1 MKKPTDKFFKILSEA
16 VKNRN
21 PYGVDTSDKEDN
33 PFFKPLKLE
42 RDYSYHGEYKE
53 IPDKVKSERKK
64 LYKKEDLAGII
75 SLRNKKN
82 KELRELEEI
91 QKVPVLIGKKG
102 ELEKRKTATLQQ
114 DLIAL
119 SKEIAEIKNTYTTY
133 SARLT
138 QVLKTFF
145 TIPGANMAKRYIIL
159 PLKRNININDIN
171 KLNLDR
177 SKTGDMLNSL
187 LNNKEIIVDRET
199 DGEIKKYLTSFGYR
213 FKEDNDL
220 YNDICYTSNGAKI
233 KISDELAKINKI
245 DVVNKKKFID
255 KTTDVIK
262 REQAMNEVRKK
273 ENLTD
278 KFMARMDLI
287 NTETIKNEN
296 IDDINVVVI
305 TWVPRLIM
313 SQSTTT
319 IWSSCMKLQDESGEG
334 GVNKH
339 FIPGSIENGVFIAWL
354 VNIKD
359 IKTINKPLARILIK
373 PFVVKDRYAEEQ
385 DKMADFVWW
394 ASDMYHD
401 GSNNADIRIFTSCVK
416 NFCYRK
422 QYKTIT
428 NVKKKL
434 NDRFILEI
442 QKNQYK
448 DNSDKGIDYALSS
461 VKDIYNNIQNGLTGE
476 KDFFNATDYS
486 DKKMF
491 FYLKKLNPQK
501 LGFYLERMLSR
512 SLEAN
517 NLSAFDYLSKIN
529 KQKTDEMVGSY
540 LAFFCTREDPYR
552 YTFIIYLLKYYY
564 QDIRRQDKDY
574 FIHHLFDSVKHDD
587 IKDFIYKEKK
597 ILIDFLA
604 NNGPKNNYN
613 FLTKIFP
620 YLSSDFIKKTNDF
633 KNILNIINK
642 NNIISLFEINKE
654 SQESACDLFFY
665 LDSMYEKMS
674 QDLQREYDIFY
685 NTIKKSINNFFIN
698 KYLIKSISFSSSSKV
713 GENVRVRK
721 NCFEFMEIGKDKN
734 ITPYNVNKNFMMSID
749 VAISENSKKID
760 SEFFNKLVEYDYITD
775 DIATDYNNIPHFLS
789 KIDFDNFKKYF
800 ELYVSSLKGLHS
812 NMFFDLL
819 SEIACDR
826 SMTEESRNKKV
837 KYIYEKYSR
846 VMNKDDTS
854 RLIFVYYLP
863 TITNE
868 IDYDFISSLMKKY
881 DIEMDNDNILTVIR
895 SYKKDNSLF
904 VKNISHLM
912 NLAKLKKLIIKN
924 LSTDSVLTNY
934 IFNNSSYYDS
944 PILVANY
951 KYFLSILDIDDVI
964 KQIDINFEKMNVN
977 LICFLIN
984 TYLIK
989 ILFKDGKLKK
999 NKKVL
1004 DIIMRAGVNDIS
1016 QYPECVESFRYIFD
1030 DDYEKTVDFLINDS
1044 SYTVEHSIFKINQI
1058 FNISLNDFKNSKAF
1072 QKMIDEI
1079 KKGMLQ
1085 EREDYVYKKYDTRI
1099 FNFDKFFNTI
1109 KENNRIK
1116 FFEDNFE
1123 KSLIDNDRLYLCF
1136 DFIRVMADSHS
1147 FNKTKENEN
1156 YMNEKIIE
1164 YCEIMREEKENYNN
1178 YYAFLSALITLVD
1191 HMNIVDF
1198 DEIFPLLSFCK
1209 MIIAKKENG
1218 GKKVSDFTDF
1228 IHNFEYVKTIFLRR
1242 NNNALTD
1249 QQKIEIDKV

>member
-1 MKKPTDKFFKILSEA
+1 MKKPTDKFFEILSEA
-16 VKNRN
+16 VKKRN
-21 PYGVDTSDKEDN
+21 PYGVNTSDKEAN

-42 RDYSYHGEYKE
+42 KDYSYHGEYKE
-53 IPDKVKSERKK
+53 IPDKVKSERNK

-75 SLRNKKN
+75 SLRNKKS
-82 KELRELEEI
+82 KELQELEEI
-91 QKVPVLIGKKG
+91 QKVPLLFGQKG
-102 ELEKRKTATLQQ
+102 ELEKRKTTTLQR
-114 DLIAL
+114 DLIEL
-119 SKEIAEIKNTYTTY
+119 SKEIVEIKNTYTTY
-133 SARLT
+133 PARLT
-138 QVLKTFF
+138 QMLKTFF
-145 TIPGANMAKRYIIL
+145 TVPGANMAKRYIIL

-199 DGEIKKYLTSFGYR
+199 DGEIKKYLTSFGYH
-213 FKEDNDL
+213 FKDDNDL

-233 KISDELAKINKI
+233 KITDEFAKINKI

-296 IDDINVVVI
+296 TNDINVVVI
-305 TWVPRLIM
+305 TWIPRLIM

-339 FIPGSIENGVFIAWL
+339 YIPGSIENGVFIAWL

-373 PFVVKDRYAEEQ
+373 PFVVKGKYLEEQ
-385 DKMADFVWW
+385 NEMADFIWW

-401 GSNNADIRIFTSCVK
+401 GSNSADIRIFASCVK

-422 QYKTIT
+422 QYKMIT

-434 NDRFILEI
+434 NDNFVLQI
-442 QKNQYK
+442 QKDQYS
-448 DNSDKGIDYALSS
+448 DNSDKVIDSSLNS
-461 VKDIYNNIQNGLTGE
+461 VKDIYNNIQNGYGE
-476 KDFFNATDYS
+476 RDFFNATDYS

-491 FYLKKLNPQK
+491 FYLKKINPK
-501 LGFYLERMLSR
+501 KIEFYLERMLSR
-512 SLEAN
+512 SLETN

-529 KQKTDEMVGSY
+529 KKKTDEMAGAY
-540 LAFFCTREDPYR
+540 LAFFCTKEDPYR
-552 YTFIIYLLKYYY
+552 YTFITYLLKYYY

-574 FIHHLFDSVKHDD
+574 FIEHLFQSTKHDD
-587 IKDFIYKEKK
+587 VKDFIYKEKK

-604 NNGPKNNYN
+604 NNGPKNNYS
-613 FLTKIFP
+613 FLAKIFP
-620 YLSSDFIKKTNDF
+620 YFGPDFIKKNNAIE
-633 KNILNIINK
+633 NILNVINK

-654 SQESACDLFFY
+654 SQEDACNLFFY
-665 LDSMYEKMS
+665 FDSMYEKMN
-674 QDLQREYDIFY
+674 QDLQKEYDAFY
-685 NTIKKSINNFFIN
+685 NTIKKSINDFFIN
-698 KYLIKSISFSSSSKV
+698 KYLIKSVSFSSNSKV
-713 GENVRVRK
+713 SGSIRIRK
-721 NCFEFMEIGKDKN
+721 NCFEFMKIGKEKN
-734 ITPYNVNKNFMMSID
+734 ITPHNVNKNFMMSVD
-749 VAISENSKKID
+749 VTITENSKKID
-760 SEFFNKLVEYDYITD
+760 SEFFNKLVEYGYITD
-775 DIATDYNNIPHFLS
+775 DIATDYNNITHFLS
-789 KIDFDNFKKYF
+789 KIGFENFKKYF
-800 ELYVSSLKGLHS
+800 ELYVSSLKALHS

-826 SMTEESRNKKV
+826 SMTEESRNKKIQ
-837 KYIYEKYSR
+837 YIYEKYSH
-846 VMNKDDTS
+846 VMNKEDTS

-868 IDYDFISSLMKKY
+868 IDYDFISSLLKKY
-881 DIEMDNDNILTVIR
+881 NIEMDNENILTVIR
-895 SYKKDNSLF
+895 SYKKDNILF
-904 VKNISHLM
+904 VKNISDLM
-912 NLAKLKKLIIKN
+912 NLAKLKKLTVKDF
-924 LSTDSVLTNY
+924 STDSVLTNY
-934 IFNNSSYYDS
+934 IFNNGDYYNS
-944 PILVANY
+944 PVLATNY
-951 KYFLSILDIDDVI
+951 KYFISILDIDDVI
-964 KQIDINFEKMNVN
+964 KQMETKFENMDVN
-977 LICFLIN
+977 LIRFLFN

-1004 DIIMRAGVNDIS
+1004 DIIMRAGVVDIS
-1016 QYPECVESFRYIFD
+1016 QYPECLESFRYVFD

-1058 FNISLNDFKNSKAF
+1058 FNIDLNDFKNSKAF

-1079 KKGMLQ
+1079 KNGMLKK
-1085 EREDYVYKKYDTRI
+1085 RESYVYKKYDINI
-1099 FNFDKFFNTI
+1099 FDFNKFFAII
-1109 KENNRIK
+1109 KEENKIK

-1123 KSLIDNDRLYLCF
+1123 KFLIENDRLYLCF
-1136 DFIRVMADSHS
+1136 HFIRVVAEMSVFH
-1147 FNKTKENEN
+1147 KTDKNQN
-1156 YMNEKIIE
+1156 HMNEKFIE
-1164 YCEIMREEKENYNN
+1164 YSEIMREEKENYNN
-1178 YYAFLSALITLVD
+1178 YYAFLNTLTVLVD
-1191 HMNIVDF
+1191 NMNIIDF
-1198 DEIFPLLSFCK
+1198 DDVFEMLSFCK

-1218 GKKVSDFTDF
+1218 GKKVDGFTDF

-1242 NNNALTD
+1242 NSNRLTD
-1249 QQKIEIDKV
+1249 QQKIEIDKA